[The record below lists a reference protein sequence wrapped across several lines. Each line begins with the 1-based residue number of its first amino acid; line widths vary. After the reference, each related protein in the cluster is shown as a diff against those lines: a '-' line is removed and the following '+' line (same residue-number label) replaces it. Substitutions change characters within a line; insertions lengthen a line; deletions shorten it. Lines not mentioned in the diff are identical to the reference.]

1 MKRGSGD
8 SEKLVNKINITLLNC
23 FTAVTFISTNKLSH
37 TSTQS
42 CSSTSNLSIWNT
54 LFKIQQQLY
63 ALFQRAVCHTETV
76 IQVKTGGELHSL
88 YYCKCNKIY
97 KSNKLIRMLKFN
109 PHNKLNNFSIS
120 WSKQKRNEQKLKVVW
135 FSFHI
140 KNRPVPWP
148 GKKLSQK
155 ILFCFNPWWDG
166 RGCT

>member
-1 MKRGSGD
+1 MRSWWIRSISRYLIVSLRLRLSAQINFHTPPPNPAAPPQTSQ
-8 SEKLVNKINITLLNC
+8 SETLCL
-23 FTAVTFISTNKLSH
+23 KY
-37 TSTQS
+37 
-42 CSSTSNLSIWNT
+42 SSN
-54 LFKIQQQLY
+54 FM
-63 ALFQRAVCHTETV
+63 LFQRAVCHTETV

-97 KSNKLIRMLKFN
+97 QSNKLIRMLKFN